1 MCPSSPALRAL
12 LGCAALHELHQLLC
26 PRLPISCSRA
36 ISSPSSWELCSKQP
50 CCHPRPSRHCSTFL
64 LLDLKALLTP
74 PLSQPFFSAVCPGC
88 PWHLPAQLRPS
99 QCVGLSS
106 SSQQGSHTAFVT
118 VLLAERTP
126 VPLKNVYNLFIFVEL
141 RAISGTEHP
150 ASTNGHHLL
159 MS

>member
-1 MCPSSPALRAL
+1 M
-12 LGCAALHELHQLLC
+12 
-26 PRLPISCSRA
+26 
-36 ISSPSSWELCSKQP
+36 
-50 CCHPRPSRHCSTFL
+50 
-64 LLDLKALLTP
+64 
-74 PLSQPFFSAVCPGC
+74 
-88 PWHLPAQLRPS
+88 
-99 QCVGLSS
+99 GLSS